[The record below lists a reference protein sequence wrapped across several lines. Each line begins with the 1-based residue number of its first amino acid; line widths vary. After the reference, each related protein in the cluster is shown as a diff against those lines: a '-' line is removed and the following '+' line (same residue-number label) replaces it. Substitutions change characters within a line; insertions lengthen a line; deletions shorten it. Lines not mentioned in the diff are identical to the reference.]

1 MRVTQKNKR
10 NAAFGSAEK
19 GNKVMTMVKTEIV
32 YRNTEGVLVNKVF
45 GSFEAASGFISYLD
59 RNNISYDWY
68 EFRNGQWR
76 DASDVTVMQDDK
88 DYEDLLRYLAGQA
101 A

>member
-1 MRVTQKNKR
+1 
-10 NAAFGSAEK
+10 
-19 GNKVMTMVKTEIV
+19 MTMVKTEIV
-32 YRNTEGVLVNKVF
+32 YRDKNGDMQNKVF
-45 GSFEAASGFISYLD
+45 ESFEAASGFISYLD

-76 DASDVTVMQDDK
+76 DASDIVVMQDEEDS
-88 DYEDLLRYLAGQA
+88 EDLLRYLAGQA